1 MVKLNPR
8 DYVNKHLENVK
19 ANERR
24 LKAANEIMEKKKQN
38 PPRGGRK
45 TKKEREGEARMM
57 DQAAFLLFLEKENQK
72 KSEE

>member
-24 LKAANEIMEKKKQN
+24 LKVANEIMEKKNTN
-38 PPRGGRK
+38 PPKSGRK
-45 TKKEREGEARMM
+45 SKKERELDARMK
-57 DQAAFLLFLEKENQK
+57 DQAAFLLFLENEKSKE
-72 KSEE
+72 